1 MNDENFARFIATPAS
16 FFPSSFS
23 NKLKDL
29 LLLMLTRDPS
39 RRIGVQDCLK
49 HPFIADAHSLSTDD
63 EGENLQSTS
72 LRKAKFDHV
81 LSSFINANSG
91 SVITSSAAVSTSSSS
106 PYSAQSSTS
115 VTPTS
120 SPCSTPSSPNVVL
133 QDKRS
138 NRNIGN
144 SNRNRKKGSRSIPN
158 NLVYRRRYGGQSSL
172 KRIRSQ
178 SKRNPSRDE
187 IEQTMKLNLIL
198 NSSLPSAPRTSSKI
212 ALIDLIN
219 KCVNQK
225 KQLYQDMK
233 RQKLPEMCFGKI

>member
-49 HPFIADAHSLSTDD
+49 HPFLADAQSLSTDD

-115 VTPTS
+115 VSPTS
-120 SPCSTPSSPNVVL
+120 SPCSIPSSPNVVL
-133 QDKRS
+133 HDKRS
-138 NRNIGN
+138 NRNIG
-144 SNRNRKKGSRSIPN
+144 SRNRKKGSRSIPN
-158 NLVYRRRYGGQSSL
+158 NSVYRRRYRGQGSL

-187 IEQTMKLNLIL
+187 IEQTLKLNLKSISNIAGL
-198 NSSLPSAPRTSSKI
+198 KRSRDTHMVFTPLHEMLSYPNRFKLSK
-212 ALIDLIN
+212 
-219 KCVNQK
+219 K
-225 KQLYQDMK
+225 
-233 RQKLPEMCFGKI
+233 